1 MPSAGGDYVYLRY
14 LHGDF
19 VAFLYAYTAFVA
31 LNPCFYAV
39 LALTTSYYLFKPFFP
54 DCEVPQLAVSVLSI
68 WIISKC
74 LSSNILLN
82 NDLNLLAYTCI
93 SGLKYGPMCP
103 PPLLLQSFMG
113 KYYECKKI
121 DVKY

>member
-14 LHGDF
+14 LYGDF

-103 PPLLLQSFMG
+103 PPCCYRALWENTMNV
-113 KYYECKKI
+113 KK
-121 DVKY
+121 